1 VRFTVMSS
9 SPAGGSRSR
18 VRALLF
24 GVIALVSA
32 FALVSFASGAADTLK
47 GGTAQLKLKQKKL
60 KFKSAKP
67 KLTITSGSVD
77 PTNMSGTAT
86 VTGKTTAKGKKG
98 KAKLQ
103 FTALN
108 LTGGGAGSLDA
119 KVGSKKVAKC
129 MTFTKGALARNG
141 FDGVLAN
148 AKLALSKKC
157 AKQIKKKTGAGKKGA
172 VGNVVT
178 VDTVPSTVT
187 LTGGSATL
195 VFDNTAL
202 QHLSA
207 HGLLPNG
214 AGPGQTGN
222 GVSAIAPAT
231 LDVPTHTFT
240 FPVTGGSMAPDGST
254 GQVKLAGGIDLK
266 KVNTSC
272 LTGGGVVSGQPTCA
286 QVGPGTAAPPDHV
299 VYPAQGTSGSWVA
312 GPASTCPGGPAP
324 SGTAPCNGPG
334 GTWGPTACNDNN
346 SEIAITDLVF
356 DAASKVV
363 TASATITVPIAPSN
377 NQTLANAPL
386 STITS
391 FSGSLNP
398 ATKSGSFN
406 AALVNTL
413 AGAGAENSVFGSSAT
428 PTAQGGFNGGPYSG
442 CNAAANDF
450 APNAANG
457 TADPIGQATLG
468 VNAQ

>member
-1 VRFTVMSS
+1 MSS
-9 SPAGGSRSR
+9 SPAGGSRTR
-18 VRALLF
+18 VLGLMF
-24 GVIALVSA
+24 GLVALVSA
-32 FALVSFASGAADTLK
+32 FALASFASGAADTLK
-47 GGTAQLKLKQKKL
+47 GGTAQLKLKQKGI
-60 KFKSAKP
+60 KFSSAKP
-67 KLTITSGSVD
+67 KLTITGGSVD

-86 VTGKTTAKGKKG
+86 LTGKSTVKKGKK
-98 KAKLQ
+98 KVALK
-103 FTALN
+103 FTGMT

-157 AKQIKKKTGAGKKGA
+157 SKAIKKKIGGSKKGA

-187 LTGGSATL
+187 VTGGSATL
-195 VFDNTAL
+195 VFDSTAL

-214 AGPGQTGN
+214 AGAGQTGN
-222 GVSAIAPAT
+222 GVTAIAPAT
-231 LDVPTHTFT
+231 LDVASHTFT
-240 FPVTGGSMAPDGST
+240 FPVTGGTVAPDGSS
-254 GQVKLAGGIDLK
+254 GQIKLAGGILLK

-272 LTGGGVVSGQPTCA
+272 LSGGGVTAGQPTCD
-286 QVGPGTAAPPDHV
+286 QTGLGTASPPTHT

-312 GPASTCPGGPAP
+312 GGATTCPGGPAP
-324 SGTAPCNGPG
+324 AGTPPCNGPG

-356 DAASKVV
+356 DGASKVV
-363 TASATITVPIAPSN
+363 TASAGITVPIAPSN

-391 FSGSLNP
+391 FSGSMNP
-398 ATKSGSFN
+398 STKTGSFN

-413 AGAGAENSVFGSSAT
+413 AGAGAENSVFGNSAT
-428 PTAQGGFNGGPYSG
+428 PAAQGGINVPGAYAG
-442 CNAAANDF
+442 CSAAENDF
-450 APNAANG
+450 APNASNG
-457 TADPIGQATLG
+457 TADPIGNSVLG